1 MIRNFITS
9 FTLVAFV
16 TTTCLFPTITY
27 AQENEPTE
35 ETEVTLTEKVTTL
48 KLGDPAPFAGT
59 LFSIPAAAK
68 ILADLE
74 FTQQQCN
81 LEIDRRLSLQA
92 SEFKLQLDIK
102 QAAFDSLQTKH
113 TELMVIRDQQVEYL
127 TQNYKSPKWYESG
140 EFWFAIGLIAG
151 IGVTVGAGYA
161 IGQAN

>member
-74 FTQQQCN
+74 FTQQQCK